1 MWNTNWCSDSHRAI
15 YPLDENGIDYINI
28 DVEMDEAAL
37 LFVMELNGGRWVVPT
52 IVFPDGTVLVEP
64 SNSALAA
71 KLNVTDGWNYE
82 WWQEE
87 N

>member
-1 MWNTNWCSDSHRAI
+1 
-15 YPLDENGIDYINI
+15 
-28 DVEMDEAAL
+28 MDEAAL

>member
-71 KLNVTDGWNYE
+71 KLNVTDCWNYE